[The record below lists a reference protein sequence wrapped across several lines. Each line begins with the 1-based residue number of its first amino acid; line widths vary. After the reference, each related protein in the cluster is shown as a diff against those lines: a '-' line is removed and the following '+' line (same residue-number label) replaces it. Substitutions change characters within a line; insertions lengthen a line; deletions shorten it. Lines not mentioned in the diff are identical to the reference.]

1 MVLKGVKENT
11 IKHCVYISE
20 KERRKDNDKGKKRK
34 VSNEPTEDCRT
45 KILS

>member
-11 IKHCVYISE
+11 SVYISE

-34 VSNEPTEDCRT
+34 VRKKSTEDCRT